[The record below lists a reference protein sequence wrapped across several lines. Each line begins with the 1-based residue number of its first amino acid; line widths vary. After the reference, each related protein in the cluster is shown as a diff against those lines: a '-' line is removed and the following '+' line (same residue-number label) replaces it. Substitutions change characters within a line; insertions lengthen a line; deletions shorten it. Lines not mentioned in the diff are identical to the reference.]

1 MSEDKGVLPMEKKR
15 LKKSNWPFYAAL
27 VLDFYLLPAL
37 IVDTGS
43 AMVLML
49 LVMPAVCLITS
60 VIYGMKN
67 GFCYWYGI
75 AAVVLFV
82 PSIFL
87 FYNESAWVYS
97 VLYGVIALLGNLLP
111 VPFGKKSKQ

>member
-43 AMVLML
+43 GSLPDYIGYIRHEKWILL
-49 LVMPAVCLITS
+49 LVWDCCGSSVCP
-60 VIYGMKN
+60 VY
-67 GFCYWYGI
+67 FP
-75 AAVVLFV
+75 VL
-82 PSIFL
+82 
-87 FYNESAWVYS
+87 
-97 VLYGVIALLGNLLP
+97 
-111 VPFGKKSKQ
+111 

>member
-1 MSEDKGVLPMEKKR
+1 MEEKR

-43 AMVLML
+43 AIVLML

-75 AAVVLFV
+75 TAVVLFV

-97 VLYGVIALLGNLLP
+97 VLYGVIAFLGNLLP